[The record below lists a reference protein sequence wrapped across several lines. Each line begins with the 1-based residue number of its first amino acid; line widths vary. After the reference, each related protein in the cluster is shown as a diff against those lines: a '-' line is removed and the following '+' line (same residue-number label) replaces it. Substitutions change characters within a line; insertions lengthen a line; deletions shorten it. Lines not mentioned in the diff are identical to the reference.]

1 MIRSELQTGPKRT
14 QFRRQI
20 NREPSP
26 LLAGAVLY
34 GSIIIASWLPT
45 FFVTASMPLLPPFGY
60 LLLVAWRLMRPGT
73 LPSWVGFPLGAFD
86 DLVSGQPFG
95 SAILLWSL
103 TMLIFEW
110 IEARFPWR
118 GFLQDWMA
126 SAIAAGSY
134 IILSI
139 AVSGATLSLPLLVAS
154 TPQLLL
160 SMALYPIIAAMV
172 ALLDR
177 FRLIRIREVR

>member
-1 MIRSELQTGPKRT
+1 MAADILCNSQHALASA
-14 QFRRQI
+14 I
-20 NREPSP
+20 W
-26 LLAGAVLY
+26 LLATRGMAIDEA
-34 GSIIIASWLPT
+34 GDIAK
-45 FFVTASMPLLPPFGY
+45 
-60 LLLVAWRLMRPGT
+60 
-73 LPSWVGFPLGAFD
+73 LGWF
-86 DLVSGQPFG
+86 Q
-95 SAILLWSL
+95 
-103 TMLIFEW
+103 W

-134 IILSI
+134 VILSI

-177 FRLIRIREVR
+177 FRLIRIREVRGWSSAVRGLT